1 MTIHDANL
9 KHNGNWTHR
18 SGTSEI
24 ILHHAE
30 ASHASVEDVNQWHL
44 NNGWAGIGYNYYI
57 RKDGT
62 IWRGRPEWAVGAH
75 AIGHNDKSIGICC
88 EGAYMTETMPAAQMA
103 ALKELIRTMMAK
115 HPGAKLLRHCDVN
128 STDCPGRNFPWVEV
142 QKYAEPD
149 TAKRLKDCGELSGQN
164 DADTLTEPGFYR
176 GGDTSKM
183 LLHAPI
189 FSYAWTLEV
198 LANSAWNVGVTQR
211 FIDYETRRMY
221 IRANHTI
228 ESGWVWYDWME
239 VAQCVV
245 PEVHDLPLA
254 NGWLTY
260 GTSINWYSK
269 DQFGQVT
276 IYFRLKSTVTT
287 ITDSITIANIP
298 EGFRPQHGM
307 SIPGL
312 LTFDNY
318 TRLPCH
324 VDIVPSGALQLYVD
338 GTAPSGRSVIE
349 LTCAEF
355 HYPAK

>member
-115 HPGAKLLRHCDVN
+115 YPGAKLLRHCDVN

-149 TAKRLKDCGELSGQN
+149 TAKEETEVVEKKIVMLNGRTYTCECITKDEVNYIKMRSLEQAGFTVVY
-164 DADTLTEPGFYR
+164 DAVR
-176 GGDTSKM
+176 K
-183 LLHAPI
+183 
-189 FSYAWTLEV
+189 
-198 LANSAWNVGVTQR
+198 
-211 FIDYETRRMY
+211 
-221 IRANHTI
+221 
-228 ESGWVWYDWME
+228 
-239 VAQCVV
+239 
-245 PEVHDLPLA
+245 LP
-254 NGWLTY
+254 
-260 GTSINWYSK
+260 
-269 DQFGQVT
+269 
-276 IYFRLKSTVTT
+276 
-287 ITDSITIANIP
+287 SITA
-298 EGFRPQHGM
+298 PQCR
-307 SIPGL
+307 
-312 LTFDNY
+312 TF
-318 TRLPCH
+318 
-324 VDIVPSGALQLYVD
+324 VPD
-338 GTAPSGRSVIE
+338 GTAEVQEAIDTVQEAAGLEEKTIE
-349 LTCAEF
+349 YLLRYEYGEELVKKLAR
-355 HYPAK
+355 AMGK